1 MVWRGEVVRMTLIRR
16 QIVTV
21 GSRKARESDGVEMVQ
36 NKSLISI
43 KIAMRDDDRDGLIKW
58 STARVQMAKN

>member
-1 MVWRGEVVRMTLIRR
+1 VVWRGEVVRMTLIRR

>member
-1 MVWRGEVVRMTLIRR
+1 MTLIRR